1 MKAIY
6 GKPINSKFIKDWNI
20 SSETINILEENIKR
34 KRLNVN
40 IGNVFFFF
48 FFNLTLKAK
57 ATKAKINKL
66 GYIKLKIS
74 SPNKTISKM
83 KDKLCKGR
91 QYIQT
96 TYPILH

>member
-20 SSETINILEENIKR
+20 SSETINILDENIKR
-34 KRLNVN
+34 KLLNVN
-40 IGNVFFFF
+40 IGNVFFF

-83 KDKLCKGR
+83 KDKLYKGR